1 MIENIT
7 PQKLDMDSEKD
18 DNFQGRNLILI
29 HFQRF
34 KTPVVPVA
42 FGVEGA
48 KQIHALLLVI
58 RYGKRLYFNSI
69 GAPDQNAV

>member
-18 DNFQGRNLILI
+18 DNFQGRNLIFI

-34 KTPVVPVA
+34 KTPPVPVA
-42 FGVEGA
+42 FHEEGA
-48 KQIHALLLVI
+48 KQIHALLLVT
-58 RYGKRLYFNSI
+58 RYSKCLCFNSI
-69 GAPDQNAV
+69 GAPDQNAA

>member
-18 DNFQGRNLILI
+18 DNLILI

-34 KTPVVPVA
+34 KTPLVPVA

-48 KQIHALLLVI
+48 KQIHALLLVT
-58 RYGKRLYFNSI
+58 RYGKCLCFNSI
-69 GAPDQNAV
+69 GAPDQNAA